1 MPEFADQA
9 TALRA
14 YYTALDAAPTTLW
27 RMLGAKGWVP
37 WPANM
42 APEGAA
48 GHASLVPVDHA
59 NLPEQWVELLGR
71 YGAVLLAAYEQG
83 ALRGREGYT
92 DLLRHEMVARD
103 LMLGADD
110 PDVGRVLAGIYSM
123 VRRGYPTSVPLIVW
137 WLEGRADWRIIHGL
151 MAAKRENAWNE
162 SEFAN
167 WARSL

>member
-1 MPEFADQA
+1 
-9 TALRA
+9 
-14 YYTALDAAPTTLW
+14 
-27 RMLGAKGWVP
+27 
-37 WPANM
+37 M

-59 NLPEQWVELLGR
+59 AVPEQWVELLGR

-83 ALRGREGYT
+83 ALRNREGYT

-103 LMLGADD
+103 LLLGADD
-110 PDVGRVLAGIYSM
+110 PDVGRVLAGVYTM

-137 WLEGRADWRIIHGL
+137 WLEGRADWRIIHNF
-151 MAAKRENAWNE
+151 MAAKRENSWNE